1 MYRYFY
7 LIYFAIHLV
16 FVSFFF
22 LMIRRP
28 PRSTLFPYTTLFRSC
43 GRPASA
49 GDSASLAW
57 SAGVTSCGLGS
68 PGRGGRSS
76 ALGGMV
82 SGECETILNSSG
94 DTFLPPPR
102 FSKALQPPSATGPRA
117 TRQRVI
123 SLVRRIVRPSVSA
136 SVR

>member
-102 FSKALQPPSATGPRA
+102 FSKALQPPSIRAPTAAQVTG
-117 TRQRVI
+117 
-123 SLVRRIVRPSVSA
+123 RRIVRRIICP
-136 SVR
+136 